1 MSTRAGLALLRAEIG
16 KVWGRP
22 ILEITVA
29 LMAVLTLM
37 SVQSITKLVTLA
49 DFPSIFRYTVMTSVS
64 ATVGSLMLP
73 WVIMCGVLMAL
84 SFARDYESGLMQS
97 LLSMPVSRKLFFVVK
112 FFAVVLPLVLLSW
125 VFTTFFVGLT
135 FYSDLWLVLQLSF
148 YVLPVS
154 FLSLMFCGGLGVL
167 VALVVRRSIPAVL
180 TSLLVNFFI
189 WYPTTINTLIA
200 LRDGVGYAGY
210 LCLTTQ
216 KGALVFLNKLLGIVN
231 PYVVFENGNPLLDI
245 YVPPEFASSL
255 EYTLPTSSF
264 AILLIFYACILVIPM
279 FVYFCRRFEICE

>member
-1 MSTRAGLALLRAEIG
+1 LSFRAGLALLRAEIG

-37 SVQSITKLVTLA
+37 SVMPITEIVA
-49 DFPSIFRYTVMTSVS
+49 HSAFPEVFRSAVMDSVS
-64 ATVGSLMLP
+64 ATVASLMLP

-125 VFTTFFVGLT
+125 VLTTFFVGLS
-135 FYSDLWLVLQLSF
+135 FYSDLWLVLQLSL

-167 VALVVRRSIPAVL
+167 VALVIKRSIPAVL
-180 TSLLVNFFI
+180 TSLLANFFI
-189 WYPTTINTLIA
+189 WYPASLNTKILLEA
-200 LRDGVGYAGY
+200 GVGYANY
-210 LCLTTQ
+210 LCLTPHD
-216 KGALVFLNKLLGIVN
+216 GALVFLERLLGIV
-231 PYVVFENGNPLLDI
+231 PRFVTPQIENAFI
-245 YVPPEFASSL
+245 
-255 EYTLPTSSF
+255 YTLSTGSF
-264 AILLIFYACILVIPM
+264 AILLVFYACILVIPM
-279 FVYFCRRFEICE
+279 FVYFSWRFEICE